1 MKVDACWALSYL
13 AQREE
18 MLIQVSFEQEEYL
31 GQRVG
36 TIHVCTVHV
45 LGVAI
50 LVWCHYSSP
59 KYYEKNWN

>member
-1 MKVDACWALSYL
+1 MKVDTCWALSYL
-13 AQREE
+13 AQRGE

-50 LVWCHYSSP
+50 LVWCH
-59 KYYEKNWN
+59 